1 MNALLFLKNIGL
13 FFMAPF
19 IALAYL
25 FALPVVGMYAI
36 LHSIL
41 THLANK
47 SSTVPCPETQD

>member
-1 MNALLFLKNIGL
+1 MNVLLFLKNICL

-36 LHSIL
+36 IHSIL
-41 THLANK
+41 THLTRK
-47 SSTVPCPETQD
+47 SAPEPVIVD